1 MDLLPTFAQLAGV
14 GLPAGLALDGASIA
28 DILLGNS
35 SSSSSSSNSISSS
48 NSSSSTD
55 RPIFFYRGNMLYA
68 VRKGVN

>member
-35 SSSSSSSNSISSS
+35 SSSSNSNSNS
-48 NSSSSTD
+48 NSSSED

-68 VRKGVN
+68 VRKDVN

>member
-14 GLPAGLALDGASIA
+14 GLPEGLALDGASIA

-35 SSSSSSSNSISSS
+35 SSN
-48 NSSSSTD
+48 STD

-68 VRKGVN
+68 VRKDVN